1 MESGLRWRR
10 NDFSGEFV
18 LLPEAAMSTN
28 SRKASLL
35 FAAGAALAFVLGA
48 GNAVAAE
55 KTSTAAGTVS
65 KLDAAERT
73 IVVAVTDGPETK
85 FVWSADTKINGTLA
99 PGARVTVRYTTLP
112 DGQNL
117 AHQISVAR
125 S

>member
-1 MESGLRWRR
+1 MIRTSALA
-10 NDFSGEFV
+10 
-18 LLPEAAMSTN
+18 LAA
-28 SRKASLL
+28 
-35 FAAGAALAFVLGA
+35 AALTLVLA
-48 GNAVAAE
+48 VGNAAAAE
-55 KTSTAAGTVS
+55 KTLSASGTVS

-73 IVVAVTDGPETK
+73 VVVAVASGPETR

-99 PGARVTVRYTTLP
+99 PGAKVTIRYTTLP

>member
-1 MESGLRWRR
+1 
-10 NDFSGEFV
+10 
-18 LLPEAAMSTN
+18 MSTKT
-28 SRKASLL
+28 RKASLL
-35 FAAGAALAFVLGA
+35 FAAGAGLAFVLVA
-48 GNAVAAE
+48 GIAVAAE
-55 KTSTAAGTVS
+55 KTLTAAGTVS

-73 IVVAVTDGPETK
+73 IVVAVADGPETK

>member
-1 MESGLRWRR
+1 
-10 NDFSGEFV
+10 
-18 LLPEAAMSTN
+18 MSTKT
-28 SRKASLL
+28 RKPSLL
-35 FAAGAALAFVLGA
+35 FAAGAALAFVLVA

-55 KTSTAAGTVS
+55 KTLTAAGTVS

-73 IVVAVTDGPETK
+73 IVVAVADGPETK
-85 FVWSADTKINGTLA
+85 FIWSADTKINGTLA

>member
-1 MESGLRWRR
+1 
-10 NDFSGEFV
+10 
-18 LLPEAAMSTN
+18 MSTKARN
-28 SRKASLL
+28 ASLL
-35 FAAGAALAFVLGA
+35 FAAGATLAFVLVA

-55 KTSTAAGTVS
+55 KTLTAAGTVS

-73 IVVAVTDGPETK
+73 IVVAVADGPETK

-99 PGARVTVRYTTLP
+99 PGARVTVRYTILP

>member
-1 MESGLRWRR
+1 
-10 NDFSGEFV
+10 
-18 LLPEAAMSTN
+18 MSTKT
-28 SRKASLL
+28 RKASLL
-35 FAAGAALAFVLGA
+35 FAAGAGLAFVLVA
-48 GNAVAAE
+48 GIAVAAE
-55 KTSTAAGTVS
+55 KTLTAAGTVS

-73 IVVAVTDGPETK
+73 IVVAVAHGPETK

-99 PGARVTVRYTTLP
+99 PGARVTVRYTILP

>member
-1 MESGLRWRR
+1 MRKTRR
-10 NDFSGEFV
+10 TSSLAIAAVALV
-18 LLPEAAMSTN
+18 LA
-28 SRKASLL
+28 
-35 FAAGAALAFVLGA
+35 LGA

-55 KTSTAAGTVS
+55 KTLTATGKVS

-73 IVVAVTDGPETK
+73 VVVAVTDGPETR
-85 FVWSADTKINGTLA
+85 FVWTADTKINGTLS
-99 PGARVTVRYTTLP
+99 PGAKVTIRYTTLP